1 LSPESRLGHIIF
13 LLQVYPTLSPNLNC
27 LAYRGQYTDTTF
39 FYWIEQ
45 DQKEKEDSFRGSGK
59 PRASNEELVQLRKEL
74 ENVRLERDILKKAV
88 AIFSRQ
94 K

>member
-1 LSPESRLGHIIF
+1 
-13 LLQVYPTLSPNLNC
+13 
-27 LAYRGQYTDTTF
+27 
-39 FYWIEQ
+39 
-45 DQKEKEDSFRGSGK
+45 
-59 PRASNEELVQLRKEL
+59 LVQLRKEL